1 MRRRY
6 TTTIACASLALLVA
20 GTVSAATITWGPA
33 VDLTLSGTE
42 VSTSGTLVQAL
53 NFGRGP
59 NSSAFD
65 TTINGVDFTGL
76 VNGNTSNLW
85 ADPSSGNF
93 SANTQNVGGSYSG
106 LATYSTLLSTWLF
119 STDAARNTVT
129 LSGLTSGQEYLV
141 QLFMADSRT
150 NQPQFATRFPVI
162 DDGEANEFT
171 GPVYGTNGGVGFV
184 INGTFTADGAT
195 QTFTINNYNPGDNP
209 GDPATQ
215 LGFQLNAYQI
225 RAVPEP
231 ATIGLLGAAGAGL
244 MLALRR
250 VRGAFRRRP

>member
-33 VDLTLSGTE
+33 VGLTSAGTE

-53 NFGRGP
+53 NFGFGT
-59 NSSAFD
+59 SSAFN
-65 TTINGVDFTGL
+65 TTINEVPFTGFANAA
-76 VNGNTSNLW
+76 VTWN
-85 ADPSSGNF
+85 DPNSGNF
-93 SANTQNVGGSYSG
+93 SANSTNVGGSYSG
-106 LATYSTLLSTWLF
+106 LALYSTLLNKWLY
-119 STDAARNTVT
+119 SDDAARNTVT

-195 QTFTINNYNPGDNP
+195 QTFTINNYNAGSPP
-209 GDPATQ
+209 TQ
-215 LGFQLNAYQI
+215 GGFQLNAYQI

-250 VRGAFRRRP
+250 GRGAFRRRP